1 MTADDPELLR
11 AKLNLET
18 GRLDWPALARHF
30 ARGVVIK
37 VGTGMDLVAVAT
49 ALSRDDRSAVERWLA
64 EGRIAR
70 AGDADA
76 RSWHERGATFWAVV
90 VAPWVLVQ
98 EDRDGT
104 GGPGRPS

>member
-1 MTADDPELLR
+1 MTDEDPELLR

-37 VGTGMDLVAVAT
+37 VAPGMDLVAVAA
-49 ALSRDDRSAVERWLA
+49 ALGRDDKAAVEGWLA
-64 EGRIAR
+64 EGRIAS
-70 AGDADA
+70 ASDADA
-76 RSWHERGATFWAVV
+76 QSWHAGRATFWAVV

-98 EDRDGT
+98 EVGAGLSR
-104 GGPGRPS
+104 